1 MSPSRDR
8 RGPRLSLRIF
18 AAMGLV
24 VLAGA
29 TTMILVSL
37 LLAPTIFHRHLDQ
50 VGVAQTPDAAR
61 HVEDGFA
68 LAALV
73 SSAAGVTAALAV
85 AAAGAYLVARR
96 ISRPVAYIATA
107 TGQLAAGDYSVRVT
121 EPRIG
126 PELADLADSVNTL
139 ADRLETTEA
148 TRIRLMAD
156 LAHELR
162 TPVAAI
168 EATAEALAD
177 GVLPLDDTTAA
188 TLGAQAGRLAR
199 LVEDLAAV
207 SRAEERAFT
216 LRLAAV
222 DLAAVTRE
230 CAAAAAVRYARA
242 GVTLR
247 GPCEARVS
255 VLADRD
261 RLVEVIDQ
269 LLDNALYHCAT
280 GDTVTLN
287 VERTDQTI
295 ALTVTDSGAG
305 FEPVDTERIFDRFY
319 RADPSR
325 QHRGSGIGLS
335 IARALVTAQGGTL
348 SAASPG
354 RGHGATFTL
363 TLPTTRL

>member
-1 MSPSRDR
+1 M
-8 RGPRLSLRIF
+8 
-18 AAMGLV
+18 
-24 VLAGA
+24 
-29 TTMILVSL
+29 
-37 LLAPTIFHRHLDQ
+37 
-50 VGVAQTPDAAR
+50 
-61 HVEDGFA
+61 
-68 LAALV
+68 
-73 SSAAGVTAALAV
+73 TAALAV

-126 PELADLADSVNTL
+126 PELADLA
-139 ADRLETTEA
+139 
-148 TRIRLMAD
+148 
-156 LAHELR
+156 HELL

-247 GPCEARVS
+247 GPSEARVS

-261 RLVEVIDQ
+261 RLGEVIDQ

-280 GDTVTLN
+280 GDTVTLD